1 VLCSQIKGAAD
12 KQNIYFD
19 SADQRETK
27 EEMRWLDSA
36 VIQPFFYQPV
46 TEQNLSIIF
55 DFGGLSCLS
64 LKNMMGLISFISLS
78 LLFLELANGVLLW
91 VVSCLTDLNFGNIMI
106 ILRYGMFLFGLR
118 LSL

>member
-1 VLCSQIKGAAD
+1 VLCSQIKGAED

-19 SADQRETK
+19 SADQGETK

-55 DFGGLSCLS
+55 DFGGTVLSVS
-64 LKNMMGLISFISLS
+64 EKYDGSD
-78 LLFLELANGVLLW
+78 LFYFTFFAF
-91 VVSCLTDLNFGNIMI
+91 S
-106 ILRYGMFLFGLR
+106 
-118 LSL
+118 